1 MMTITLTD
9 SEKIS
14 LLGNLEDLIQED
26 DDEHFLATDTRQDI
40 VNIIR
45 KLGGT
50 FFGRSQKW
58 IAENTPV

>member
-1 MMTITLTD
+1 MTITLTD

-26 DDEHFLATDTRQDI
+26 DDEHFLAADTRRDI

-50 FFGRSQKW
+50 YFGRL
-58 IAENTPV
+58 AEWKEN